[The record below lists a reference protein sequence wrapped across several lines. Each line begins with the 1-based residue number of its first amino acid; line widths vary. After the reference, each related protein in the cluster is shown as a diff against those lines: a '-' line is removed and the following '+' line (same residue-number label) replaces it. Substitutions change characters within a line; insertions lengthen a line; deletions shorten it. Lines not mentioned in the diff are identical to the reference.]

1 MSAYFCD
8 SSAIVKRYVVET
20 GSDWISAVT
29 DPAVGNRIYVARIT
43 LVEVVSAIS
52 RRERGGHILAAD
64 ADKSRANFEKD
75 FSIQF
80 RKVEITEDLT
90 EIAAQLAKNY
100 NLRGYDAVQLSAA
113 LETEKERISSGLSP
127 LTLLSADI
135 DLNAAAENEGL
146 AVDDPNDH

>member
-20 GSDWISAVT
+20 GSDWILAVT

-80 RKVEITEDLT
+80 RKVEITEDLA